1 MQLVSDK
8 FIVIWNMGSRTGN
21 STDMLEFVF
30 CFRYPWDC
38 SHDLKVAKYREVAT
52 AQQSLTESFDQL

>member
-8 FIVIWNMGSRTGN
+8 FIVIWNMESRTGN
-21 STDMLEFVF
+21 STDMLEFVL

-52 AQQSLTESFDQL
+52 A